1 MAIIKC
7 PSCRERVSDK
17 RDTCPHCGYGIRDE
31 RAGLPLSEAEARVK
45 KKRAAKM
52 QMHSYA
58 ATLVF
63 VAGVAWMLV
72 ESNGNFTEAS
82 YWSMFLA
89 GIGVVWYVTVRIMM
103 VLGKR
108 G

>member
-7 PSCRERVSDK
+7 PGCRERVSDK
-17 RDTCPHCGYGIRDE
+17 RATCPHCGFGIADQE
-31 RAGLPLSEAEARVK
+31 AGLSLGEAEARA
-45 KKRAAKM
+45 KRKRRASL

-63 VAGVAWMLV
+63 VAGIAWMLV
-72 ESNGNFTEAS
+72 ESGGNVNNAS
-82 YWSMFLA
+82 YWSMFTTGM
-89 GIGVVWYVTVRIMM
+89 GIVWYFTVRIIM
-103 VLGKR
+103 VLTRR

>member
-7 PSCRERVSDK
+7 PSCQERVSDK
-17 RDTCPHCGYGIRDE
+17 RSTCPNCGFGIADKE
-31 RAGLPLSEAEARVK
+31 SGLSLPEAEARAK
-45 KKRAAKM
+45 RKRAARL

-63 VAGVAWMLV
+63 VAGIAWMLV
-72 ESNGNFTEAS
+72 ESGGNVNNAS
-82 YWSMFLA
+82 YWSMFVTGM
-89 GIGVVWYVTVRIMM
+89 GIVWYFTVRIIM
-103 VLGKR
+103 VLRRR

>member
-17 RDTCPHCGYGIRDE
+17 RRTCPNCGFGIADPD
-31 RAGLPLSEAEARVK
+31 AGLALPEASARAR
-45 KKRAAKM
+45 KKRLASL

-63 VAGVAWMLV
+63 VAGIVWMVL
-72 ESNGNFTEAS
+72 ETGGNVYEAR
-82 YWSMFLA
+82 YGSMFLA
-89 GIGVVWYVTVRIMM
+89 GLGIVWYVTIRILM

-108 G
+108 N

>member
-17 RDTCPHCGYGIRDE
+17 RSTCPNCGFGITDQE
-31 RAGLPLSEAEARVK
+31 AGLSLPEAEARA
-45 KKRAAKM
+45 KRKRRARL

-58 ATLVF
+58 ATLLF
-63 VAGVAWMLV
+63 VAGIAWMLL
-72 ESNGNFTEAS
+72 ESGGNVNNAS
-82 YWSMFLA
+82 YWSMFVTGM
-89 GIGVVWYVTVRIMM
+89 GIVWYFTVRVIM
-103 VLGKR
+103 VLTRR